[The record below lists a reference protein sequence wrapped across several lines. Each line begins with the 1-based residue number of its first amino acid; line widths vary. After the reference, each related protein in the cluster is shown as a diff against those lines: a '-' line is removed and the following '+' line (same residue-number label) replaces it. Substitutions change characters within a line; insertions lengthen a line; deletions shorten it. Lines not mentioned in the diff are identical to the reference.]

1 MALTPLH
8 VQDVCYGQA
17 GQKNPYGWYGSDN
30 ACKYLT
36 HEYVGKKYVP
46 LCMKKAPG
54 IIEKKFKGGQLP
66 PNWDKMKDNCPGYRY
81 MKHIDQGYDVDGS
94 S

>member
-1 MALTPLH
+1 MALTPLQ

-17 GQKNPYGWYGSDN
+17 GTKNPWGWYGTGN

-36 HEYVGKKYVP
+36 HEVVGSKFVP

-54 IIEKKFKGGQLP
+54 IVADKLARGQLP
-66 PNWDKMKDNCPGYRY
+66 KDFDKMKDNCPGYRY
-81 MKHIDQGYDVDGS
+81 MKHIDQGYNTKNP
-94 S
+94 